1 MSHRDQETPGRCR
14 RALVRGA
21 VAAGAVFAGSLLAWL
36 VGSGSPVSA
45 EQLSRPAPP
54 ADTVTDRTVADHAAA
69 VVRTASS
76 ALGPDAAEGSAPGAP
91 GADRTTGAGTAE
103 PTTAPAGPGAGQSET
118 THSGTAPGPGEG
130 QHATARPEIVQPEAV
145 QPEAVQPEAVQPEAV
160 QPAAEPAPDRAAPQS
175 EPAPVAAP
183 SAEHMTESP
192 GAASTGAATGP
203 SEPAQ
208 PGPAHAEAA
217 PAEGVPAEAA
227 PAEAAPAEPATRSG
241 PVRGLTDV
249 VAETDLTGDQG
260 LLGRSALPLAQEL
273 LDGSQGLLDD
283 RGAVGALLA
292 PVEGALH
299 PPRPAEASSPQLA
312 PVAPQRT
319 VPAAEAPRE
328 APSARASAVQQVP
341 TGTAQPLMHAAPAQR
356 TAAGDA
362 VVPRHAPPQ
371 QQDRNAPAPLPAPAP
386 PAPVG
391 SEDATPPLAPAFLA
405 RNTAVPGSDAGARP
419 TARRGTPGP
428 HGAPAPQPGTTP
440 D

>member
-14 RALVRGA
+14 RALARGA

-54 ADTVTDRTVADHAAA
+54 ADTVTDRTVADHAEA
-69 VVRTASS
+69 VVRTASA

-130 QHATARPEIVQPEAV
+130 QRETAQPEIAQLEAV
-145 QPEAVQPEAVQPEAV
+145 RPEAV

-175 EPAPVAAP
+175 EPAPVVAP

-203 SEPAQ
+203 SESAQ
-208 PGPAHAEAA
+208 PGPAHAEVA
-217 PAEGVPAEAA
+217 PAEAAPVEAVPAEAA
-227 PAEAAPAEPATRSG
+227 PAEAATRSG

-273 LDGSQGLLDD
+273 LDGPQGLLDD

-299 PPRPAEASSPQLA
+299 PPRPAEAASPQLA
-312 PVAPQRT
+312 PVPPQRT

-328 APSARASAVQQVP
+328 APSARASAVQQAP
-341 TGTAQPLMHAAPAQR
+341 TGTAQPLVHAAPAQR

-362 VVPRHAPPQ
+362 VVPRQAPPQ

-391 SEDATPPLAPAFLA
+391 SADATPPLAPAFLA

-419 TARRGTPGP
+419 TARRGAPGP